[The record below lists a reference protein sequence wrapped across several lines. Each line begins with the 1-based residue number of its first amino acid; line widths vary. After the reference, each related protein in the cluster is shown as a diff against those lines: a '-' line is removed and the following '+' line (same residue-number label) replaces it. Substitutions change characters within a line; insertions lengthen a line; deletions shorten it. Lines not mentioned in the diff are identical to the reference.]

1 MGLQHELTACRNL
14 DLARNFRTLIHR
26 EDFSIGLSGLS
37 DDFRKFFWCILGR
50 MPPAAERL
58 LIITGSMG
66 SGKTTV
72 LGEASDILALRGIPH
87 AAIDLDALGIAH
99 LPPGT
104 SNHGLTYHNLKSV
117 WENYAACGLSHLLLA
132 GAVED
137 RAELERCRGAVSAG
151 KTVIC
156 RLTASIETMQQ
167 RVRGREPG
175 TLQQKYVARVA
186 ELEVVLD
193 RSRVENFSIANEN
206 RSVSDVAHEM
216 LARAGWLE
224 PQ

>member
-1 MGLQHELTACRNL
+1 
-14 DLARNFRTLIHR
+14 
-26 EDFSIGLSGLS
+26 
-37 DDFRKFFWCILGR
+37 

-99 LPPGT
+99 LRPDT
-104 SNHGLTYHNLKSV
+104 DDHGLMFRNLRSV
-117 WENYAACGLSHLLLA
+117 WENCVAYGLTLLLLA
-132 GAVED
+132 RAMED
-137 RAELERCRGAVSAG
+137 RAELERCRGAVSAEE
-151 KTVIC
+151 TVIC

-193 RSRVENFSIANEN
+193 RSRLETFSIVNEN
-206 RSVSDVAHEM
+206 RSVIDVAQEM
-216 LARAGWLE
+216 LTRAGWLD